1 MIFKKKIDD
10 QSRSQIIGSDVL
22 LHRVDFIL
30 ALSTVECSSC
40 YLSIQEDMNLL
51 RAQISSIHVLLTA
64 LMSHPVTLNNHTF
77 VERLRQLVTEISALD
92 PQITMAMEI
101 ESISTS
107 QWLRIDAA
115 FLDLNVEL
123 NDTETTAVNETLH
136 YTSIVD
142 ANKKAIERIVTQI
155 RDVIREAFRLLDT
168 PMRLELEQD
177 EVLSSSLWR
186 VAEQLANL
194 TDSVIH
200 HENRTLAANETIH
213 ALVEY
218 AVETVEDAAEKARDA
233 NDTQDQAA
241 TLLEPLYENASRV
254 NMLGE
259 QTVALELG
267 KLSSASRAYNDSLAM
282 LEVANQPNPDRSS
295 VSVISTVLLIKLD

>member
-1 MIFKKKIDD
+1 MD
-10 QSRSQIIGSDVL
+10 
-22 LHRVDFIL
+22 
-30 ALSTVECSSC
+30 
-40 YLSIQEDMNLL
+40 LL
-51 RAQISSIHVLLTA
+51 RAQISSVQVLLTA
-64 LMSHPVTLNNHTF
+64 LMNHPAMLHNHTF
-77 VERLRQLVTEISALD
+77 VERLRQLVTEFSALD
-92 PQITMAMEI
+92 PQITMAMEV
-101 ESISTS
+101 ESNSTS

-115 FLDLNVEL
+115 FLDLNTGL

-177 EVLSSSLWR
+177 EVLSKSLSR
-186 VAEQLANL
+186 VAEQLVNL

-218 AVETVEDAAEKARDA
+218 AVETAENAAEKAREA
-233 NDTQDQAA
+233 NDTQDQVA

-259 QTVALELG
+259 QTVALVLG
-267 KLSSASRAYNDSLAM
+267 QLSSASRAYNDSLAM
-282 LEVANQPNPDRSS
+282 LEEASQPNPDRSS
-295 VSVISTVLLIKLD
+295 VSVVSTVLLIKVD